1 MANLRLFSSKPKA
14 QAADTV
20 NEAGGRAYALSAEE
34 ALAQYVVTGC
44 FNGTFYASES
54 EQLERVVELAHGV
67 SDEFIAALAV
77 YARHKAYM
85 KDSPALLLALLST
98 KNSALFRS
106 TFDRVVDNGKM
117 LRNFVQIMRSGV
129 VGRRSL
135 GSAPKKK
142 ILEWLAKR
150 DGEQLLKDSIGNS
163 PSLADVVKMVHPKP
177 ANAERDAI
185 YAYLIGREYSDA
197 QLPELVKQ
205 YEDFKRGDLAE
216 LPNVDFRLLTSLALN
231 REQWCAIA
239 LRANWQMT
247 RMNLNTFMRHGCFED
262 TKVVRE
268 VAARLAKPELVR
280 RARVFPYQL
289 MMAYMA
295 ATDVPNVIRKALQDA
310 LAVALENVPK
320 LQGKTYVFVDASG
333 SMQSPVT
340 GYRRGA
346 TTGVRCID
354 AAALFAAALMKVNE
368 DVTVMPF
375 DTDVY
380 KASLNRRDSVMN
392 IARKLAAFGGGG
404 TACGRPLAYLNQ
416 RGLKADA
423 IIYFSDNESW
433 LDRNYWGNATTLA
446 DEWVHFKLRN
456 PNAKLVLTD
465 VQPSASSQAKSD
477 CDVLNVGGFS
487 DQVFNVIADF
497 VNGNHGKGI
506 WRQRI
511 EEFASSD
518 G

>member
-14 QAADTV
+14 LAADTV
-20 NEAGGRAYALSAEE
+20 NEAGGCAYTLSAEE
-34 ALAQYVVTGC
+34 TLAQYIVTGC
-44 FNGTFYASES
+44 FNGTFYANES
-54 EQLERVVELAHGV
+54 EQLDRVVKLASGV
-67 SDEFIAALAV
+67 SDEFIAALAI

-98 KNSALFRS
+98 KNAALFRS
-106 TFDRVVDNGKM
+106 TFDRVIDNGKM

-142 ILEWLAKR
+142 VLEWLAKR

-177 ANAERDAI
+177 ANAERDAM
-185 YAYLIGREYSDA
+185 YAYLIGRDYRDA
-197 QLPELVKQ
+197 QLPALVKQ
-205 YEDFKRGDLAE
+205 YEAFKRGE
-216 LPNVDFRLLTSLALN
+216 HKEIPNVDFRLLTSLDLD

-239 LRANWQMT
+239 MRANWQMT
-247 RMNLNTFMRHGCFED
+247 RMNLNTFKRHGCFED
-262 TKVVRE
+262 TKVVKE
-268 VAARLAKPELVR
+268 VAARLARPELVR

-289 MMAYMA
+289 MMAFMA
-295 ATDVPNVIRKALQDA
+295 ATDVPNVIREALQDA

-320 LQGKTYVFVDASG
+320 IAGKTYVFVDVSG

-340 GYRRGA
+340 GYRKGA
-346 TTGVRCID
+346 TTAVRCID
-354 AAALFAAALMKVNE
+354 AAALFAAALMKVND
-368 DVTVMPF
+368 DVTVIPF
-375 DTDVY
+375 DTEVY
-380 KASLNRRDSVMN
+380 KAGLNRRDSVMTM
-392 IARKLAAFGGGG
+392 AQQLAAFGGGG
-404 TACGRPLAYLNQ
+404 TACGLPLAHLNK
-416 RGLKADA
+416 RGIKADT

-433 LDRNYWGNATTLA
+433 ADRHWGHSTKLS
-446 DEWVHFKLRN
+446 DEWLRFKQRN

-465 VQPSASSQAKSD
+465 VQPYATSQAKSD
-477 CDVLNVGGFS
+477 RDILNVGGFS

-497 VNGNHGKGI
+497 VNHSHGRSV
-506 WRQRI
+506 WQQRI
-511 EEFASSD
+511 EEFARVS